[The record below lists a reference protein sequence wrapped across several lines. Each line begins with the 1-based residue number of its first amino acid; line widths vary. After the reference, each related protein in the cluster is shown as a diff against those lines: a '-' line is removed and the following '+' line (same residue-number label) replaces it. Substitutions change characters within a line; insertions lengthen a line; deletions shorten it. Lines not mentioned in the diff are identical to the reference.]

1 MKKLLITSIAAL
13 SLIVSSSVFADAD
26 GKRKRIKAH
35 HKPPVTRH
43 VDQVRTENGFERDMT
58 KTNAKGQTATRHTSV
73 INDKETKTRTR
84 TVTGTNYNGGEYSGQ
99 RVTQKT
105 EDGYTR
111 DATFTNSQGK
121 TTTRSVDA
129 VVDKDAGTVTKNI
142 SVTNPEGETKEKV
155 VVRPLPDKND

>member
-1 MKKLLITSIAAL
+1 MKKLIITSIATL
-13 SLIVSSSVFADAD
+13 SLIASSVFADAD
-26 GKRKRIKAH
+26 RPHKRAKAH
-35 HKPPVTRH
+35 HKPPVTRQ

-73 INDKETKTRTR
+73 VNDKENKTRTR
-84 TVTGTNYNGGEYSGQ
+84 TVSGTNYNGGQYSGQ

-142 SVTNPEGETKEKV
+142 SVTNPEGETKTKV